1 MLPKKATP
9 LSKKITP
16 FLFVLPAVL
25 TLFSITIYPMLYSL
39 YLSLFNYNPTVPI
52 KEFVGLT
59 NYIEILRDPEF
70 VSAAYF
76 SLFFTGVGVGIEF
89 ALGLG
94 IALLLG
100 TKPKGVSIF
109 KVLILLPMMVSE
121 IVVGVTFMLMYQPGM
136 GVIDYLL
143 SLIGIRNVL
152 WLSDPN
158 LARWAVVIADIWN
171 WTPFMAL
178 VLLAGLESLPTAP
191 YEAALIDG
199 ATRFKTFIHITLPL
213 LRPII
218 AVALLIRLIFSLRT
232 FGLIVG
238 LTAGGPGIATRNLSY
253 YIFMEALRFWNV
265 GRASAASWI
274 FIIAVMLLGMYLIK
288 LLTEREME

>member
-1 MLPKKATP
+1 
-9 LSKKITP
+9 
-16 FLFVLPAVL
+16 
-25 TLFSITIYPMLYSL
+25 MLYSL
-39 YLSLFNYNPTVPI
+39 YLSLFDYNPMVPI
-52 KEFVGLT
+52 KEFVGLN
-59 NYIEILRDPEF
+59 NYIKILSDPEF
-70 VSAAYF
+70 ANAAYF
-76 SLFFTGVGVGIEF
+76 SLFFTGIGVGIEF
-89 ALGLG
+89 MFGLG

-100 TKPKGVSIF
+100 TRPRGISIF

-143 SLIGIRNVL
+143 SLIGIRNLL

-158 LARWAVVIADIWN
+158 LARWAVLIADIWN

-199 ATRFKTFIHITLPL
+199 ATKFKTFIYITLPL
-213 LRPII
+213 LKPVIT
-218 AVALLIRLIFSLRT
+218 VALLIRLIFSLRT

-253 YIFMEALRFWNV
+253 YIFMEALRFWNI
-265 GRASAASWI
+265 GYASAASWI
-274 FIIAVMLLGMYLIK
+274 FIIIVMLLGIYLTK
-288 LLTEREME
+288 LLMEKEME